1 MTHVHNQ
8 ANYVGDQSFNMMMN
22 VMMNTQSCYQP
33 VNNYQLGT
41 VAQTGLETPKI
52 ESTKNLYV
60 KRSEFLKVTGHEDN
74 DRQAVIKVRG
84 IIKGK
89 LNAHGMRDEEPHYR
103 NAENSSVYSFDIT
116 SGQTSETYRI
126 KVTMPERREFF
137 FIDFERLDCDYDDER
152 DTTELARRC
161 MEEINYM
168 TGTTSMPDAGKA
180 CQWAKERKTEPENLY
195 FAPLPEKYRNH
206 DKKSIQDVVIGYMKR
221 HYDLDV
227 AIENAKIGEG
237 KKSQGRLPI
246 AFCRFKSSE
255 QARQVEL
262 KMNGKKWSELGFEF
276 CDMDEDKTMTVKKA
290 NKQTK
295 LDERV
300 FQHGA
305 YATTTAALTA
315 GAAAAAQAQM
325 VQQVQLPVS
334 AVPTISN
341 PNGIWI
347 LNGAQLLPN
356 AQLGLCYYS
365 VNQQTD
371 ANGAPQPMAIESTNP
386 VGQQFCQQTA
396 APLTM
401 GQFGTQSLLSTE
413 PVSSLQPFPAPSPMS
428 PPAPLDMGM
437 REDQHQQ
444 MHGSVQAVYQMN
456 ENNNSNNQMSYQ
468 PPTTQQ
474 PPPQAS
480 THVVKSEQCYGNYSY
495 PY

>member
-1 MTHVHNQ
+1 
-8 ANYVGDQSFNMMMN
+8 
-22 VMMNTQSCYQP
+22 
-33 VNNYQLGT
+33 
-41 VAQTGLETPKI
+41 
-52 ESTKNLYV
+52 
-60 KRSEFLKVTGHEDN
+60 
-74 DRQAVIKVRG
+74 
-84 IIKGK
+84 
-89 LNAHGMRDEEPHYR
+89 
-103 NAENSSVYSFDIT
+103 
-116 SGQTSETYRI
+116 
-126 KVTMPERREFF
+126 
-137 FIDFERLDCDYDDER
+137 
-152 DTTELARRC
+152 

-227 AIENAKIGEG
+227 AIENAKIG
-237 KKSQGRLPI
+237 K
-246 AFCRFKSSE
+246 
-255 QARQVEL
+255 
-262 KMNGKKWSELGFEF
+262 GKKWSELGFEF

-365 VNQQTD
+365 TD

-456 ENNNSNNQMSYQ
+456 ESNNSNNQMSYQ